1 MKEKELTTVVEWS
14 VNVKWQGKWRNG
26 PSRPTME
33 AALKDAEAF
42 MKQFEG
48 RYLPVTFIRTEKYV
62 AV

>member
-42 MKQFEG
+42 M
-48 RYLPVTFIRTEKYV
+48 
-62 AV
+62 